1 MAITSA
7 ASMINCV
14 HDIDILEIIVISPL
28 MIKAAELYECYTILF
43 RNLM

>member
-7 ASMINCV
+7 ASMINCI

-28 MIKAAELYECYTILF
+28 MIETAELYEYYTILF
-43 RNLM
+43 RDLK